1 MGGGGI
7 IGSPIGSIIGSL
19 DKSDSDYNDSHVIVL
34 YVTKC
39 KLQFFI
45 DHVIKCQIKSKHL
58 TDLSA
63 TRIFGMLLTQIY
75 DYM

>member
-7 IGSPIGSIIGSL
+7 IGSSIGSIIGSL

>member
-7 IGSPIGSIIGSL
+7 IGSSIGSIIGSIVF
-19 DKSDSDYNDSHVIVL
+19 SDYNDSHVIVL

-45 DHVIKCQIKSKHL
+45 DHVIKCQIKSRHL
-58 TDLSA
+58 TDLPA
-63 TRIFGMLLTQIY
+63 TGNIGMLLILDTA
-75 DYM
+75 M

>member
-7 IGSPIGSIIGSL
+7 IGSRIGSIIGS
-19 DKSDSDYNDSHVIVL
+19 SDYNDSHVIVL

-39 KLQFFI
+39 KLQYFI

-58 TDLSA
+58 TDLPA
-63 TRIFGMLLTQIY
+63 TETIGTLLFQI
-75 DYM
+75 